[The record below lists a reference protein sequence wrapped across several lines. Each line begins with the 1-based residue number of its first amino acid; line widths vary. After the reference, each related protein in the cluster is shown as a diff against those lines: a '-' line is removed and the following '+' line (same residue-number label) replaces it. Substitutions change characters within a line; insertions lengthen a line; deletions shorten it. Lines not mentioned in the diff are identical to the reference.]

1 MDCDNLSYDNRE
13 TCTTLLP
20 SSCIPYTGYISPS
33 IEADIKCRPNINDII
48 KAIQDLIDKI
58 KAGLGDNTTLDE
70 KCLSFDP
77 ATVTQSQLNQIFIT
91 ELCTIKDLI
100 ADLPTTVDPN
110 TINIAINLLCLIDPL
125 CTPQTTY
132 TLTEIL
138 IKLVTAY
145 CNLLTRVQ
153 TIENILNI

>member
-1 MDCDNLSYDNRE
+1 MDCENLTYDNRE

-20 SSCIPYTGYISPS
+20 SSCIPYVGYISPS
-33 IEADIKCRPNINDII
+33 IQEDITCRPNINDII
-48 KAIQDLIDKI
+48 KALQELIVKSS
-58 KAGLGDNTTLDE
+58 LGDNTTLTNE
-70 KCLSFDP
+70 CLTFTP

-91 ELCTIKDLI
+91 ELCNIKQQL
-100 ADLPTTVDPN
+100 ADLPTTIDPN
-110 TINIAINLLCLIDPL
+110 TINIAIDLLCLIDPS

-153 TIENILNI
+153 NIENILNI